1 MKKNSSAAFLFISLI
16 ILWLLNFF
24 PPGEILNLKALDLFR
39 TPHTPHP
46 EIVILAIDNKS
57 LSEIGR
63 WPWDRKVHAKII
75 DKLKSLNPQILG
87 LDVTFSE
94 ESNAINDKVFIESID
109 NVKFPIVLSSELI
122 YLKGSEKPQ
131 KLLLP
136 LAQFLKNLKVTYGF
150 TNLTEDPDQ
159 LIRMM
164 PKIQTVENL
173 SQQPFSWQISNGL
186 NIKMLAHDALVN
198 ISGTSGSFKTYSI
211 SDFVSDKIPK
221 EKLEGKI
228 ILIGATAADLHDTV
242 LTPSGIMAGVEWQA
256 NILDNILL
264 SRSIKLLPKSSALI
278 IGLTFI
284 LTVFLLF
291 FRLSARNLSFFL
303 VFSIFAF
310 PVVSFILWQ
319 FNIALFYFSNL
330 VLGLGLFVS
339 HAIYRW
345 YISEAEKR
353 KIKQTFQYYF
363 SPAVM
368 EEILKNPESL
378 CLGGQRKEVTVLF
391 SDIRDFT
398 TITESLPPEKLTKL
412 LQEYFTEMSEEIF
425 ATDGVLDKFIG
436 DAIMAFWGTPVDQP
450 DHADKAVKASVNMIK
465 KLKKL
470 QKKWLAE
477 GLPFVNA
484 GIGINTGVVTVG
496 NMGSTQRFDYTL
508 IGDEVNTAARL
519 EGLNKQYKTNIIISE
534 ATKNKLTIPI
544 KLKSLGEVL
553 VKGKTKP
560 VKIYGV

>member
-131 KLLLP
+131 KP
-136 LAQFLKNLKVTYGF
+136 L
-150 TNLTEDPDQ
+150 
-159 LIRMM
+159 
-164 PKIQTVENL
+164 
-173 SQQPFSWQISNGL
+173 SWQISNGL

-242 LTPSGIMAGVEWQA
+242 LTPSGIMAGVERQA

-310 PVVSFILWQ
+310 PVVSLIDLESKIL
-319 FNIALFYFSNL
+319 
-330 VLGLGLFVS
+330 
-339 HAIYRW
+339 
-345 YISEAEKR
+345 
-353 KIKQTFQYYF
+353 
-363 SPAVM
+363 
-368 EEILKNPESL
+368 
-378 CLGGQRKEVTVLF
+378 
-391 SDIRDFT
+391 
-398 TITESLPPEKLTKL
+398 
-412 LQEYFTEMSEEIF
+412 
-425 ATDGVLDKFIG
+425 
-436 DAIMAFWGTPVDQP
+436 
-450 DHADKAVKASVNMIK
+450 
-465 KLKKL
+465 
-470 QKKWLAE
+470 
-477 GLPFVNA
+477 
-484 GIGINTGVVTVG
+484 
-496 NMGSTQRFDYTL
+496 
-508 IGDEVNTAARL
+508 
-519 EGLNKQYKTNIIISE
+519 
-534 ATKNKLTIPI
+534 
-544 KLKSLGEVL
+544 
-553 VKGKTKP
+553 
-560 VKIYGV
+560 